1 MYKYN
6 TIMVNSDVYDIQ
18 YIYTGWWFKK
28 NILKNDG
35 LRQWGWD
42 DIPFMKWK
50 IKFMFETT
58 NQL

>member
-1 MYKYN
+1 
-6 TIMVNSDVYDIQ
+6 MVNSDVYDIQ
-18 YIYTGWWFKK
+18 YIYILVGGLK